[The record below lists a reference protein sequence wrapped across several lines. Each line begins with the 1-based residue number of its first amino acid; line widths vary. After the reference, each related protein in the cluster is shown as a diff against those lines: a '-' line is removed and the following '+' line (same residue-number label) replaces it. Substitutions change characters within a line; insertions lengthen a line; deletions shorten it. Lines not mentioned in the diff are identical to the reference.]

1 MGGVSDLKPT
11 KLKPVIVFFKG
22 HYQNKEFYIFKKIK
36 RIQEQ
41 RQESI
46 FVSKQKLMDGSLIW
60 VEIIDDQQIASK
72 IGK

>member
-36 RIQEQ
+36 LVVFPIADISFIFNKNAFRS
-41 RQESI
+41 RDRKVYLCLSI
-46 FVSKQKLMDGSLIW
+46 N
-60 VEIIDDQQIASK
+60 
-72 IGK
+72 